1 MLSFRSFHLLTF
13 FLILFGVRS
22 EYVFA
27 TVSGVTFTPATTLYF
42 HWSNGSVNFDVAPF
56 FDYDVNATEKPG
68 SLDTDTAQLSGTFY
82 ASGIGWIQFSTGSY
96 QVRIHCNQSFQS
108 QTNSCMFTGTGW
120 SDTVGEIDFTNL
132 TYSSTGGTLSGFI
145 HSFLGDISL
154 DGIFLPLRPAH
165 FIDESEPVIAQS
177 DYTFTIANKS
187 TYGSWNWSLYV
198 CLPSDISCKLIP
210 DRNVHASWTMDI
222 SPGDYLYEIID
233 PQGSKTTGTLTITEG
248 SIDPEKTVYSGNLI
262 TSKPTPSIY
271 ANGKDEYTLEIQFKD
286 KNGNA
291 VNIHSMKF
299 FVQLAWENAS
309 VGIARNQ
316 LVDNDIPVSPSIY
329 NHDLWLPTNALN
341 VTWSISTLN
350 PSTIITNEWFT
361 ISTDTDSLFLK
372 FSSVAPSEKLHF
384 EKLEYVFA
392 WMTGKLLGTFRDENL
407 PFLPAIT
414 VSTQQPNS
422 IEEWR
427 RLVLTGI
434 VNQKNIGNI
443 GNIRT
448 IHGLSLWDINSPDS
462 YIDFQSPL
470 TTSEIIC
477 SIEQS
482 NNYSTPHECAFS
494 SLSGITNPSIVAFA
508 GTGVFP
514 FSWTGTVSGS
524 IVNYTPVIA
533 YNVAGDA
540 SDTPPVVYYG
550 ASWSALAQEYTI
562 PPIDPLS
569 IIGGKSLSIDGSS
582 DVNGFFQRVH
592 RTVTTLLR
600 NGIPPGSK
608 LHFTPDDVTV
618 TGSTL
623 SSNLLSVVTVG
634 GNITITGNIINGG
647 DQPYALV
654 ALQDSEGQGG
664 EIHIHTGVTD
674 IHATL
679 VAERGIL
686 GNGTSSWQLYI
697 LGSLISRNTLSGSL
711 VSPLQCPYF
720 ISKSECDWP
729 NAEKYDL
736 WKLRLFP
743 PNPDFLSQSKSQAY
757 RDNSGSSLIIEYDPR
772 IITNPPPGLE

>member
-1 MLSFRSFHLLTF
+1 MLSFRSLHLLTF
-13 FLILFGVRS
+13 FLIHLGVMS
-22 EYVFA
+22 EHAFA
-27 TVSGVTFTPATTLYF
+27 TVSGVTFTPATTLFF

-96 QVRIHCNQSFQS
+96 QVQIHCNQRFENLTQP
-108 QTNSCMFTGTGW
+108 CWFTWSGW
-120 SDTVGEIDFTNL
+120 SDTIGEIDFTNL
-132 TYSSTGGTLSGFI
+132 SYDSTGWILSGFI

-154 DGIFLPLRPAH
+154 DGIFLPLRTAH
-165 FIDESEPVIAQS
+165 FIDEAKPVIAQS

-198 CLPSDISCKLIP
+198 CFPSDASCKLTPII
-210 DRNVHASWTMDI
+210 NVHASWTMDI
-222 SPGDYLYEIID
+222 SAGDYMYEIID
-233 PQGSKTTGTLTITEG
+233 PQGSKTTGTLTIIEG

-299 FVQLAWENAS
+299 FVQLAWENS
-309 VGIARNQ
+309 LVGIARNQ

-329 NHDLWLPTNALN
+329 NHDLLLPTNALN

-350 PSTIITNEWFT
+350 PSTIISNEWFT

-392 WMTGKLLGTFRDENL
+392 WMTWNLLYTKKFKDDNI

-427 RLVLTGI
+427 RLALTWV
-434 VNQKNIGNI
+434 VNQKSIGNI
-443 GNIRT
+443 KDIRT
-448 IHGLSLWDINSPDS
+448 IHGLSLWTNSQNF
-462 YIDFQSPL
+462 YTGFQSSIIPL
-470 TTSEIIC
+470 CNLAQANILATNDAC
-477 SIEQS
+477 K
-482 NNYSTPHECAFS
+482 FS
-494 SLSGITNPSIVAFA
+494 FLSGITNPSIVAFA